1 MGPRILAATG
11 GEQIILSGHR
21 QRLTEIE
28 VAVISYELRS
38 LDLSS
43 FVRLALVNHHL
54 IDICKETAP
63 LSKMSKI
70 QNKDTRAM
78 QPYMKEKS
86 LKIVDL
92 DSWGSKILLKLE

>member
-43 FVRLALVNHHL
+43 FVRLDV
-54 IDICKETAP
+54 I
-63 LSKMSKI
+63 
-70 QNKDTRAM
+70 RAV
-78 QPYMKEKS
+78 QREGRLCYRVQVKTDWEV
-86 LKIVDL
+86 I
-92 DSWGSKILLKLE
+92 I

>member
-38 LDLSS
+38 LDLSL
-43 FVRLALVNHHL
+43 FVRLV
-54 IDICKETAP
+54 
-63 LSKMSKI
+63 
-70 QNKDTRAM
+70 QF
-78 QPYMKEKS
+78 
-86 LKIVDL
+86 IVVQCCRVQL
-92 DSWGSKILLKLE
+92 NAVQYSAVQV

>member
-11 GEQIILSGHR
+11 GEKIILSGHR

-43 FVRLALVNHHL
+43 FVRLDCISGTKYNKNML
-54 IDICKETAP
+54 IFAGNLETA
-63 LSKMSKI
+63 
-70 QNKDTRAM
+70 QTTDCTDNG
-78 QPYMKEKS
+78 
-86 LKIVDL
+86 
-92 DSWGSKILLKLE
+92 DSY

>member
-11 GEQIILSGHR
+11 GEKIILSGHR

-43 FVRLALVNHHL
+43 FVRLSHVTCFFSFSFLQSGEA
-54 IDICKETAP
+54 
-63 LSKMSKI
+63 S
-70 QNKDTRAM
+70 
-78 QPYMKEKS
+78 
-86 LKIVDL
+86 
-92 DSWGSKILLKLE
+92 